1 MMQLFANHFIANSDA
16 SSKFLINSFKS
27 LEKVEMVLSAA
38 KLCKSAEQRQIINK
52 NVEQNW
58 T

>member
-27 LEKVEMVLSAA
+27 LEKVEMVLSPA

-52 NVEQNW
+52 NVEQN
-58 T
+58 